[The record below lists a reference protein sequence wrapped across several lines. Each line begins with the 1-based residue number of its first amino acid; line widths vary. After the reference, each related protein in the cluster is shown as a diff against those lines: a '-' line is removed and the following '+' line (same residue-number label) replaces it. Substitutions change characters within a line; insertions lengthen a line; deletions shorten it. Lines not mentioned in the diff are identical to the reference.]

1 MFSLKRLRHDRHAA
15 ALALVTLLI
24 TVVIVLI
31 IGLVVVGQLS
41 TTADTFDLG
50 SSGNATRTSLFNNIY
65 SAFNLSVLIPI
76 VAAAGALLAI
86 IFAYLGGGV
95 GRT

>member
-1 MFSLKRLRHDRHAA
+1 MLEKLRTDRKAA
-15 ALALVTLLI
+15 ALALVILLI

-31 IGLVVVGQLS
+31 VGLVVVGQLS
-41 TTADTFDLG
+41 DTADTFDLG
-50 SSGNATRTSLFNNIY
+50 SSGNSTRTSLFNNVY

-86 IFAYLGGGV
+86 IFAYLGK
-95 GRT
+95 GR